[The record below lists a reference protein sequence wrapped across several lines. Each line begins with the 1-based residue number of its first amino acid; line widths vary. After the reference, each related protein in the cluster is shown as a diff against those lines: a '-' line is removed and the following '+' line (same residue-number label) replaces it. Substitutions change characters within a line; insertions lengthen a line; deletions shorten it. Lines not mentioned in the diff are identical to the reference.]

1 MAVGRVSSRPRP
13 PRAFSRPDQ
22 TSLASSRRIMP
33 VRMRSGSFATACCGR
48 PLPRQNHRPAESA
61 TATSRRS
68 IFDLRCRRLRSSKP
82 RRLTLSQSTILF
94 LTPCSRSIA
103 VCSPA
108 SRISE
113 YLSFRSRARSVRT
126 LTLVC
131 CANMAEASL
140 WRRLGRL
147 FALKTDCMAV
157 VEELMRR
164 QRALFRSVVPN

>member
-1 MAVGRVSSRPRP
+1 MLF
-13 PRAFSRPDQ
+13 PRAPVPLPEPSPDQTRPDQ
-22 TSLASSRRIMP
+22 TRPDQTRPDVFGQLASNHARP
-33 VRMRSGSFATACCGR
+33 NAR
-48 PLPRQNHRPAESA
+48 PLPRHNHRPAESA

-82 RRLTLSQSTILF
+82 RRPTLSQSTILF

-113 YLSFRSRARSVRT
+113 HLSFRSRARSVRT

-147 FALKTDCMAV
+147 FALKTVCMAV